1 MSIVLDSSAVLASL
15 LDEPGKE
22 QVDAA
27 INGAMLTTANLS
39 EVVGYFAKLGADDV
53 EISVMLTGLPYVLVP
68 VDQELA
74 VAAGMMRPAGE
85 AAGLS
90 LGDRLCLAQ
99 ARRSGGKA
107 LTADRAWQAVAKKIG
122 VDVELIR

>member
-1 MSIVLDSSAVLASL
+1 MSVVLDSSAVLASL

-22 QVDAA
+22 QVDAV

-53 EISVMLTGLPYVLVP
+53 EISAMLTGLPYVLVP
-68 VDQELA
+68 VDRELA
-74 VAAGMMRPAGE
+74 VTAGMMRPAGE

-90 LGDRLCLAQ
+90 LGDRMCLAQ
-99 ARRSGGKA
+99 AHRSGGKA
-107 LTADRAWQAVAKKIG
+107 VTADRAWQKVAGKID